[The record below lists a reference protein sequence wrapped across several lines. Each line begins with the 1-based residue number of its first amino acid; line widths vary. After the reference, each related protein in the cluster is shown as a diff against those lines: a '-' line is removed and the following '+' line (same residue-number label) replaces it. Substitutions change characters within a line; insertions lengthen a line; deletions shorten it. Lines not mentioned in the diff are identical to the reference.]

1 MSDRGVGTTDSKDA
15 LLAKAAAAAEP
26 MPGVGDMANYL
37 HAYYRHVEVEDLGAA
52 GPDRIAAVALRQA
65 QLAVSR
71 PQGRALVDVRPGGS
85 AALDATSYVI
95 DIVTD
100 DMPFLVD
107 SITMELGN
115 HGLSARLVIHPQ
127 LRVRRD
133 VTGALRDVV
142 GTASAGQVNAER
154 TQPRG
159 ASRVLDAHRDP
170 DASRRRGR
178 GHRR

>member
-1 MSDRGVGTTDSKDA
+1 MPDQEVGTTDSKHT

-26 MPGVGDMANYL
+26 MPGVGDLGNYL
-37 HAYYRHVEVEDLGAA
+37 SAYYRHVEVEDLGAA
-52 GPDRIAAVALRQA
+52 GPDRVAAVALTQA

-85 AALDATSYVI
+85 AALAATSYVI

-127 LRVRRD
+127 LRVLRD
-133 VTGALRDVV
+133 VTGALREV
-142 GTASAGQVNAER
+142 GGSVSAGQVSASEASHDELAESW
-154 TQPRG
+154 T
-159 ASRVLDAHRDP
+159 
-170 DASRRRGR
+170 
-178 GHRR
+178 